1 MKRTTIL
8 SLSAALIAL
17 SVSAMAQ
24 VNGGNA
30 QPEVPR
36 DHQGEERSPSRRSA
50 RLQELD
56 RELELTDDQK
66 QRIEAIWDRAEQ
78 KAREIKA
85 DDDLGR
91 RKRRIA
97 AREAM
102 KATHAEVRAVLTPE
116 QQKRFD
122 AMPRGGKRRNQNS
135 DTTTE

>member
-1 MKRTTIL
+1 MKRIKLL
-8 SLSAALIAL
+8 SLSAALVAL
-17 SVSAMAQ
+17 SVSALAQ
-24 VNGGNA
+24 TDGTSA
-30 QPEVPR
+30 QSSASQKSQSE
-36 DHQGEERSPSRRSA
+36 DRSQSRRAA

-56 RELELTDDQK
+56 AELKLTDDQK
-66 QRIEAIWDRAEQ
+66 RRIEAIWDKAEQ
-78 KAREIKA
+78 KAQEIKS

-91 RKRRIA
+91 RKRRVA

-135 DTTTE
+135 DTAND